1 MSRRIKMY
9 PVHAVMFP
17 SKRVGDGNADQ
28 DAARRAKQAAYLLE
42 RAGLVGDVFEGMME
56 HYHVELPGHLFKRP
70 LQNYDTIAA
79 PHVTL
84 DVGVNS
90 GHIPVAESLHVANKP
105 TGAASDV
112 KYAGVKRD
120 ARPPNCRH
128 CHMRPEQEVN

>member
-17 SKRVGDGNADQ
+17 RKRVDDGNADQ
-28 DAARRAKQAAYLLE
+28 DAACGAKQAAYLLE

-56 HYHVELPGHLFKRP
+56 HYYVELPGHLFKRP
-70 LQNYDTIAA
+70 LQDHDTVAA
-79 PHVTL
+79 PHVIL

-90 GHIPVAESLHVANKP
+90 GDIPVAESLHFANEP

-112 KYAGVKRD
+112 K
-120 ARPPNCRH
+120 H
-128 CHMRPEQEVN
+128 